1 MTRRPVRVSDPLHKA
16 LKEMQKEFK
25 RQRGEEPALGEL
37 VEKAF
42 KEDPDLKKVVED
54 KEKPSDELWEDEEFM
69 KL

>member
-1 MTRRPVRVSDPLHKA
+1 MTRKPVRVSDPLHEA

-42 KEDPDLKKVVED
+42 TEDPDLKKVVED
-54 KEKPSDELWEDEEFM
+54 KEKSADELWEDEEFM